1 MKEVHKENETL
12 TEELSELDGSDEFST
27 AHLPSRKEIHGKKK
41 QKTKVKI
48 KFPFVKMLALFFVII
63 LGTVWVVATQM
74 TKDSDSAKSSSEK
87 DSEYEESIGEI
98 SGFDDEEEVK
108 ENEEVADK
116 EEAAEEIKD
125 ADTES
130 EQQEV
135 AEEESETEETKV
147 TTTETAGTADSKE
160 QQITNSKEQTESVP
174 AANNGVTQHVV
185 QSNENL
191 FRIAL
196 KYYSSAEGVE
206 IIKQYNGLSSNEITV
221 GQVLKIPPR

>member
-12 TEELSELDGSDEFST
+12 TEELSELDGSEEFST
-27 AHLPSRKEIHGKKK
+27 ANLPSRNEIDSKKN

-74 TKDSDSAKSSSEK
+74 TKDSDSAKSFSEK
-87 DSEYEESIGEI
+87 ESEYEESIGEI
-98 SGFDDEEEVK
+98 SGFDDEEEEK
-108 ENEEVADK
+108 ENEEAAVK
-116 EEAAEEIKD
+116 EEATEETKE
-125 ADTES
+125 ADTDT
-130 EQQEV
+130 EQQES
-135 AEEESETEETKV
+135 AEEEKVTEETKV

-160 QQITNSKEQTESVP
+160 QTTNSKEETESVP
-174 AANNGVTQHVV
+174 TVNNSVTEHVV

-206 IIKQYNGLSSNEITV
+206 IIKRYNGLSSNEITV